1 VSVKFYIKT
10 ISTTILS
17 LFIMFLYVETSS
29 EITFA
34 IAQSRHQHNIKIIQL
49 PSSKNAYSIADLTYQ
64 KNSNPYYS
72 DMVLSFN
79 YPPDK
84 LFRDD
89 TKKYIIKSSSYVF
102 TKGKGSIGNGSA
114 HFFRAGDGI
123 EIENSKNLWLGS
135 CEDMGSFAIE
145 MRIRPDMVSD
155 GSVLFSRLGYISGSK
170 KGIEITI
177 NRGRI
182 TAAFYGIFERP
193 DGKKHDIFLNRGK
206 QIYKDKWYHF
216 SVSFDRM
223 SGRLAKFIDGEEDE
237 SIYVTDTGS
246 PDNGIFTPYFGYT
259 SDDKNIVCTDLPP
272 VYIGKKFSGFIDE
285 FRISYLSFEELKKR
299 TAIANKKYRPVDNAG
314 IIPLNT
320 EGVVTSPVYNF
331 PGTGTLVKL
340 FKWDEIIPEN
350 AFVWMEF
357 RISDNLFYWTD
368 TDLKWYRIKNNQRG
382 IFLKENSGEFLRGK
396 YYQWRLHL
404 VPSPDGKKSPAVYD
418 INMSYQL
425 DVAPKIP
432 DFVEITK
439 ASNEEILIRWKK
451 NVDPDIKGY
460 RIYYGTKPGIHD
472 GIITH
477 TGGRLISNEL
487 SNSNYIEIKITN
499 DLIDENRKLDRKGL
513 FTYPLLKNTILYF
526 FAVSAYD
533 SYKPGTPHNH
543 ESALSKQVS
552 ARPYAGSEIN

>member
-1 VSVKFYIKT
+1 
-10 ISTTILS
+10 
-17 LFIMFLYVETSS
+17 MFPVIETSS
-29 EITFA
+29 DIPFD
-34 IAQSRHQHNIKIIQL
+34 IAPSKHHHNIKIIKL
-49 PSSKNAYSIADLTYQ
+49 PSSKDAYSIADLTYQ
-64 KNSNPYYS
+64 KSSIPYYS

-84 LFRDD
+84 LYRDD
-89 TKKYIIKSSSYVF
+89 TKKYIIKSSFYAF
-102 TKGKGSIGNGSA
+102 AKGKGSIGTGSA
-114 HFFRAGDGI
+114 HFFRTGDGI

-135 CEDMGSFAIE
+135 CDDLGSFAIE
-145 MRIRPDMVSD
+145 MRIRADVVRD
-155 GSVLFSRLGYISGSK
+155 GSVLFSRVGYISGAK
-170 KGIEITI
+170 KGIEITL
-177 NRGRI
+177 NRGRV

-193 DGKKHDIFLNRGK
+193 DGKRHDVFLNRGK
-206 QIYKDKWYHF
+206 TIVKDKWHHF
-216 SVSFDRM
+216 SLSFDRM

-237 SIYVTDTGS
+237 SIYVTDSGS
-246 PDNGIFTPYFGYT
+246 PDNGIFIPYFGQPSGDET
-259 SDDKNIVCTDLPP
+259 ISCTDLPP
-272 VYIGKKFSGFIDE
+272 VYIAKNFSGFIDE
-285 FRISYLSFEELKKR
+285 LRISYLSFEELKKR

-314 IIPLNT
+314 KIPLNI
-320 EGVVTSPVYNF
+320 EGVVTSPVYIF

-340 FKWDEIIPEN
+340 FKWEEIVPEN

-382 IFLKENSGEFLRGK
+382 IFLKETGGEFLRGK

-404 VPSPDGKKSPAVYD
+404 VPSPDGKKSPAAYD
-418 INMSYQL
+418 IGLSYQL
-425 DVAPKIP
+425 DTAPRIP

-439 ASNEEILIRWKK
+439 ASSEEISIKWKK

-460 RIYYGTKPGIHD
+460 RIYYGTKPGKYD

-477 TGGRLISNEL
+477 TGGKPISNEL
-487 SNSNYIEIKITN
+487 SNSNYIEIKIN
-499 DLIDENRKLDRKGL
+499 NALIDENRKLDSKGL
-513 FTYPLLKNTILYF
+513 FTFPELKNTVLYF

-552 ARPYAGSEIN
+552 ARPFAGSEID